1 MKKRNFLV
9 FISVCWL
16 SAFISTS
23 ANGSK
28 VASVSSEKCTDKTEK
43 GVKVVPKDTI
53 HVVGHAH
60 MDMNWLW
67 TYSETM
73 KMCNDNLRQTVA
85 FMEEFPDFTM
95 IQSQAAVYN
104 FVEKVDPPL
113 FKLVQKYVKEG
124 RLELGGGMWT
134 EGDLNLSSGEA
145 ISRSFLLGQRYFQSR
160 FEKMANVGWLPDN
173 FGHISQLPQ
182 ILKLAGCDYFYFHRT
197 KPYTGSF
204 WWTGPDS
211 STVLCFANNTYNGDI
226 TVDLKD
232 ELKKIAPDKHRVL
245 HITGVGDHGGGPTR
259 ANIDLIH
266 KLDKTPNYPAVKF
279 TTAGDFFSK
288 VSKEMDGRP
297 THRGEMQF
305 IFEGCYTTVADI
317 KEGNRNCENSL
328 FRSEFLNTIGWI
340 NGFKYPAD
348 ELRDLWKTVTF
359 NQFHDILPGS
369 AINEANKEAIA
380 RYSEVLRKSTELGN
394 EAFWKIADEVKFQ
407 KDLGQPVVAYNLY
420 PVKRKTIVEA
430 TVYSHEEPVSIKVE
444 TWGSNY
450 YGQDFHP
457 VDKEKMDAIKGEA
470 GDGNFLSASYK
481 TRQIDSTGIL
491 ATVLVQDGSGKT
503 YPAQIVW
510 SKPTPPGY
518 TSKIQFVDS
527 NFPAGGY
534 KTYYVDVSKRG
545 EFNDPVPEKDK
556 TYETDFFKVKFDMK
570 TGAIVSLF
578 DKRSNKEYVK
588 KGGQLNKLRIYLE
601 DKKGG
606 MKSWTINKIV
616 KEEDVTN
623 VESVK
628 VIENGPVRVCVETV
642 KTWGKSRF
650 IERTYLYQSYP
661 RITYDMEVHWLETGS
676 DSTDSP
682 MLRAIFQLAL
692 KNQKFYSQVPFDVVE
707 RPVDG
712 KINGKEAPL
721 ALTHR
726 NAYGIDAEVDN
737 GLEVPAQKWVDLS
750 DGVTGLALLNKT
762 KYGHSYHNGEL
773 RLTLMR
779 SAGSPDIY
787 PNLGK
792 FKISYALY
800 PHSGDWKNGVWVEG
814 DDFNVP
820 VYAFEPPSL
829 ALVSEHST
837 RPEEDSFI
845 SIDQSNIA
853 LTGIKQSEEGNE
865 LVVRLVEIEGKAT
878 TVNLSLPIIIK
889 SARRLNLI
897 ELPLNNAAQPQ
908 INAKTVK
915 VNVKPHEIVTLGIQF
930 LH

>member
-1 MKKRNFLV
+1 M
-9 FISVCWL
+9 FISICWL
-16 SAFISTS
+16 SAFITTIAS
-23 ANGSK
+23 GSK
-28 VASVSSEKCTDKTEK
+28 IASVSSEKYTYKTEK
-43 GVKVVPKDTI
+43 GVKVAPKDTI

-95 IQSQAAVYN
+95 LQSQAAVYN
-104 FVEKVDPPL
+104 FVEMVDPPL
-113 FKLVQKYVKEG
+113 FEKVKKYVKSG
-124 RLELGGGMWT
+124 RLELAGGMWT
-134 EGDLNLSSGEA
+134 EGDMNMSSGEA
-145 ISRSFLLGQRYFQSR
+145 IARSFLLGQRYFESR
-160 FEKMANVGWLPDN
+160 FGKLANIGWLPDN
-173 FGHISQLPQ
+173 FGHVSQFPQ
-182 ILKLAGCDYFYFHRT
+182 ILKLAGCDYFYHHRCKVYKGT
-197 KPYTGSF
+197 Y
-204 WWTGPDS
+204 WWTASDLS
-211 STVLCFANNTYNGDI
+211 KVLVYANDTYNGNI
-226 TVDLKD
+226 TPSLKD
-232 ELKKIAPDKHRVL
+232 ELQKITPDKHRL
-245 HITGVGDHGGGPTR
+245 LQITGVGDHGGGPTR
-259 ANIDLIH
+259 ANIEMVH
-266 KLDKTPNYPAVKF
+266 QLDKTPGYPAVKF
-279 TTAGDFFSK
+279 TTAGDFFK
-288 VSKEMDGRP
+288 KASKEMDGRP
-297 THRGEMQF
+297 THKGEMQF

-328 FRSEFLNTIGWI
+328 FRSEFFNTIGWI

-369 AINEANKEAIA
+369 AINEANKEAIS

-407 KDLGQPVVAYNLY
+407 KGLGQPVVAYNLY

-430 TVYSHEEPVSIKVE
+430 TVYSHEEPVSVKVAS
-444 TWGSNY
+444 WGANY
-450 YGQDFHP
+450 YGQNFHP
-457 VDKEKMDAIKGEA
+457 VDKEQIDALKGEVE
-470 GDGNFLSASYK
+470 DDNFLSASYK
-481 TRQIDSTGIL
+481 TKKVNSSSTL

-503 YPAQIVW
+503 YPAQIVY

-518 TSKIQFVDS
+518 TSKIQFVDE

-534 KTYYVDVSKRG
+534 KTYYVDVSKKG

-578 DKRSNKEYVK
+578 DKRSKKEYVK

-606 MKSWTINKIV
+606 MKSWTINKTV

-650 IERTYLYQSYP
+650 IERTSLYQSYP

-682 MLRAIFQLAL
+682 MLRAVFPLAL

-712 KINGKEAPL
+712 KINGKKAPL
-721 ALTHR
+721 ALSHR
-726 NAYGIDAEVDN
+726 DAYGIYAEVDN

-800 PHSGDWKNGVWVEG
+800 PHSGDWKNGVWAEG

-820 VYAFEPPSL
+820 VIASEPPSL
-829 ALVSEHST
+829 ALVSSHST

-845 SIDQSNIA
+845 SIKQSNIV
-853 LTGIKQSEEGNE
+853 LSGIKQSEEGNE
-865 LVVRLVEIEGKAT
+865 LVVRLVEIEGKET
-878 TVNLSLPIIIK
+878 TVDLSLPVIIE

-908 INAKTVK
+908 INGNTLK
-915 VNVKPHEIVTLGIQF
+915 VTVKPHEIVTLGIYF